1 MPYKT
6 RTRYHR
12 LCFLYASLLVALLF
26 VLAAPLR
33 ADTITGT
40 IKDPSGAVIAAAR
53 IEITGGTLSQPL
65 VLTSDS
71 SGKFAAPN
79 LQPGKYSIRVSKDGF
94 DDLTTTVDLQGS
106 ADLPLTLTITAQ
118 QTTVTVTGKAA
129 AFANSDPAYRQLR
142 DAGLGDTYRVE
153 NVTLPWD

>member
-1 MPYKT
+1 MGLIRDACCPT
-6 RTRYHR
+6 RFRYVWFLTL
-12 LCFLYASLLVALLF
+12 LCLAL
-26 VLAAPLR
+26 ATPLR
-33 ADTITGT
+33 ADTLTGT

-94 DDLTTTVDLQGS
+94 DDLTTTVD
-106 ADLPLTLTITAQ
+106 
-118 QTTVTVTGKAA
+118 
-129 AFANSDPAYRQLR
+129 
-142 DAGLGDTYRVE
+142 
-153 NVTLPWD
+153 